1 MESSLVCWPG
11 CEVQMCRVSRPAE
24 AYQFALLNQMCSK
37 HGEEEAIEA
46 IRLTGQAVLAHP
58 HLQQEDLTTAM

>member
-1 MESSLVCWPG
+1 
-11 CEVQMCRVSRPAE
+11 MCRVSRPAE